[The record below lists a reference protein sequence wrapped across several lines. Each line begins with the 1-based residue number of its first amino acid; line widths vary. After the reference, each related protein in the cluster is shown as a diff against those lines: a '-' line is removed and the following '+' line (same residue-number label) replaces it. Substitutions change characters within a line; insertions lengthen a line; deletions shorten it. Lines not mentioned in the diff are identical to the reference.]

1 MKHKVHWHAEPWV
14 APGTWYVMFVVT
26 DESGNNHSHFH
37 VVRNAAEARTAVE
50 VLSLFAAVVI
60 AELEGV

>member
-1 MKHKVHWHAEPWV
+1 MTHKVHWHADEWV
-14 APGTWYVMFVVT
+14 VPGTWYVMFVVT

-37 VVRNAAEARTAVE
+37 VVRNTAEALVAIK
-50 VLSLFAAVVI
+50 VLAMFAAAVI

>member
-1 MKHKVHWHAEPWV
+1 MTHTVHWHAEPWV
-14 APGTWYVMFVVT
+14 APATWYVMFVVT

-37 VVRNAAEARTAVE
+37 VVRNASEARTAVE